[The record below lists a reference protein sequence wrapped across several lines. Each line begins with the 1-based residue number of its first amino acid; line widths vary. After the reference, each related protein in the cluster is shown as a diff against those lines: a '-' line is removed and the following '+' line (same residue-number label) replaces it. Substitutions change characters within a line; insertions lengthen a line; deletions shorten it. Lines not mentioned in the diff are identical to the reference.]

1 MTKQPLRLVRRGRF
15 LSPSARLRY
24 RVHRLVTGKVL
35 GVEGGDVPV
44 VVIAYAVRL
53 ATLPMAVIADWM
65 AMPML
70 RFVDRSD
77 NSWTVVEV
85 RFDGWNA
92 EFVHLA
98 EAASEEQA
106 ENLLAEINDADQP
119 DRAVNEPTLGEVLSA
134 ERGSRRRTVGPVEI
148 VAE

>member
-1 MTKQPLRLVRRGRF
+1 M
-15 LSPSARLRY
+15 
-24 RVHRLVTGKVL
+24 HRLATGKVL

-53 ATLPMAVIADWM
+53 ATLPMAVFADLM

-70 RFVDRSD
+70 RFIDRSD
-77 NSWTVVEV
+77 NSWSVVEV

-98 EAASEEQA
+98 VAASEAQA
-106 ENLLAEINDADQP
+106 ETLLAEINDADLP
-119 DRAVNEPTLGEVLSA
+119 DRAVSEPTPRDLQSA
-134 ERGSRRRTVGPVEI
+134 ERRSRRRTVGRIEI

>member
-1 MTKQPLRLVRRGRF
+1 M
-15 LSPSARLRY
+15 
-24 RVHRLVTGKVL
+24 HRLATGKVL

-44 VVIAYAVRL
+44 VVIAYALRL

-70 RFVDRSD
+70 RFIDRSD
-77 NSWTVVEV
+77 NSWSVVEV

-92 EFVHLA
+92 EFVHVA

-106 ENLLAEINDADQP
+106 ETLLTEINDADLP
-119 DRAVNEPTLGEVLSA
+119 NGAVSQPTLDDVQSA
-134 ERGSRRRTVGPVEI
+134 ERRSRRRTVGPIDI

>member
-1 MTKQPLRLVRRGRF
+1 M
-15 LSPSARLRY
+15 SPTARLIY

-106 ENLLAEINDADQP
+106 ETLLAEINDADQP
-119 DRAVNEPTLGEVLSA
+119 DQRSMNRRWARFLARSADPVA
-134 ERGSRRRTVGPVEI
+134 ERSSRRDCRRI
-148 VAE
+148 VHNRE

>member
-1 MTKQPLRLVRRGRF
+1 M
-15 LSPSARLRY
+15 
-24 RVHRLVTGKVL
+24 HRLATGKVL

-65 AMPML
+65 ARPML
-70 RFVDRSD
+70 RFIDRSD
-77 NSWTVVEV
+77 KAWSVVEV

-92 EFVHLA
+92 EFVHVA
-98 EAASEEQA
+98 EAASEAQA
-106 ENLLAEINDADQP
+106 ETLLAELNDADLP
-119 DRAVNEPTLGEVLSA
+119 NEAVSEPTPSDLQSA
-134 ERGSRRRTVGPVEI
+134 ERRSRRRTVGRIEI

>member
-1 MTKQPLRLVRRGRF
+1 M
-15 LSPSARLRY
+15 
-24 RVHRLVTGKVL
+24 HRLATGKVL

-53 ATLPMAVIADWM
+53 ATLPMAVFADWM

-70 RFVDRSD
+70 RFIDRSE
-77 NSWTVVEV
+77 NSWSVVEV

-98 EAASEEQA
+98 EAASEAQA
-106 ENLLAEINDADQP
+106 ETLLAEINDADLP
-119 DRAVNEPTLGEVLSA
+119 NRAVSEPTPRDLQSA
-134 ERGSRRRTVGPVEI
+134 ERRSRRRKVGRIEI